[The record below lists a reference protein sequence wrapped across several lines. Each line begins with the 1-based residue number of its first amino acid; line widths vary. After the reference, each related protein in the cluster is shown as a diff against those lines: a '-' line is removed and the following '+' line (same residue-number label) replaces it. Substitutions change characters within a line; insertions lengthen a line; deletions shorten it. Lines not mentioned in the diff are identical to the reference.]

1 MRLTLVRLRFESP
14 VRVGNEDLIDAITL
28 FRALMSSLAQLGED
42 LSELFEGVRLSAL
55 YPVINGVP
63 YLKAPVRRVKCD
75 RDRREE
81 KEAKSRE
88 FIALPKLVEVLKLR
102 PPAAVEC
109 SGEGYVWED
118 GQKRVE
124 VKKEGE
130 TAKLGDFAERV
141 VVYRNRIDRATGAA
155 DPFSFPAVVYK
166 AEMGFLAQGW
176 SKKLGRAL
184 KLLSETGIGGDRNLG
199 YGRFKVVDEKEIEVG
214 DFRSEYRY
222 LTARGWAEGD
232 FMAERLDN
240 VTIYAGGN
248 ISMGVY
254 MLTLLPAGS
263 LAKDVKPLVLRGDNQ
278 AVVVNPVTI
287 PT

>member
-42 LSELFEGVRLSAL
+42 FSELLGEVRLSAL

-63 YLKAPVRRVKCD
+63 YLKVPVRRVKCD

-88 FIALPKLVEVLKLR
+88 FIALPKLVEVLKLK

-109 SGEGYVWED
+109 SGENYVWDD

-124 VKKEGE
+124 VKRGE
-130 TAKLGDFAERV
+130 TLKLGDFAERV
-141 VVYRNRIDRATGAA
+141 VVYRNRIDRVTGAA

-166 AEMGFLAQGW
+166 TEMGFLAQGW
-176 SKKLGRAL
+176 SRKLGRAL

-199 YGRFKVVDEKEIEVG
+199 YGRFEMVGEKEIDVG
-214 DFRSEYRY
+214 DFRSEYKY

-232 FMAERLDN
+232 FVAERLDN
-240 VTIYAGGN
+240 VAIYAGGN

-263 LAKDVKPLVLRGDNQ
+263 LAKDVKPLVLRDEKQ
-278 AVVVNPVTI
+278 AVVVNPVTM
-287 PT
+287 PG